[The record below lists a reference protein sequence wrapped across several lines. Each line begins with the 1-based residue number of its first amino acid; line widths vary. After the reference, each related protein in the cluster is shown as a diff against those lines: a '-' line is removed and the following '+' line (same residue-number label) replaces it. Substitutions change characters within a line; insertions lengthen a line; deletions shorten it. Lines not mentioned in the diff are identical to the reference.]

1 MGDIK
6 KDGIMMGLCIL
17 TGLAVA
23 GLAIYI
29 TTQYE
34 AKNAPKVMTEE
45 QLKQPETVAKE
56 IHVSEP
62 AANTIVREIE
72 KSSGSTPSIT
82 YYIQSPDTKTAA
94 EQVQKQI
101 ETKDPAAPEMVTKIS
116 DRTIISSTSDNQA
129 VNVYKITLKKEHKIK
144 TGMTVINR
152 KIYPTI
158 GYQAGRWEALAQLNA
173 DGIKGGTVMYTL
185 KEW

>member
-34 AKNAPKVMTEE
+34 AKHAPKVMTEE

-62 AANTIVREIE
+62 AANI
-72 KSSGSTPSIT
+72 P
-82 YYIQSPDTKTAA
+82 
-94 EQVQKQI
+94 
-101 ETKDPAAPEMVTKIS
+101 
-116 DRTIISSTSDNQA
+116 
-129 VNVYKITLKKEHKIK
+129 
-144 TGMTVINR
+144 
-152 KIYPTI
+152 
-158 GYQAGRWEALAQLNA
+158 
-173 DGIKGGTVMYTL
+173 
-185 KEW
+185 

>member
-1 MGDIK
+1 MTDVRFRNMLIAVT
-6 KDGIMMGLCIL
+6 IVCVAFA
-17 TGLAVA
+17 AVA
-23 GLAIYI
+23 VLYLNHK
-29 TTQYE
+29 YDE
-34 AKNAPKVMTEE
+34 EHKPKVLSEE
-45 QLKQPETVAKE
+45 QVKEPKAVARE
-56 IHVSEP
+56 IHVTEP

-72 KSSGSTPSIT
+72 KSSGSTPAIT

-101 ETKDPAAPEMVTKIS
+101 ETKDPAAPEMVTKKS
-116 DRTIISSTSDNQA
+116 DRTIISPTSDNQA

-158 GYQAGRWEALAQLNA
+158 GYQAGRWETLAQLNA

>member
-1 MGDIK
+1 MSDNK
-6 KDGIMMGLCIL
+6 FELIMMGVSVL
-17 TGLAVA
+17 TGLTVA
-23 GLAIYI
+23 GLAAYLTNQYNARHEPKIL
-29 TTQYE
+29 TQ
-34 AKNAPKVMTEE
+34 E
-45 QLKQPETVAKE
+45 QIKQPETVAKE
-56 IHVSEP
+56 IHVTEP

-72 KSSGSTPSIT
+72 KSSGSTPAIT

-101 ETKDPAAPEMVTKIS
+101 ETKDPAAPEMVTKKS
-116 DRTIISSTSDNQA
+116 DRTIISPTSDNQA